1 MNWDAVAA
9 IAELAGAL
17 AVVVSMLIL
26 AYQIRESNRVSK
38 AEAIRARGERMVDLW
53 FRVAESE
60 RLSSAAGPAIFENKS
75 MEDLPLEGQRIMH
88 MVVRSLTLV
97 WESEYLENVHGALDD
112 AIWAR
117 RLGSIAAL
125 LEKPVYSTVW
135 ADVRSLLTDDFVG
148 QVEEV
153 RRSLLKGAEQGSG
166 EAS

>member
-1 MNWDAVAA
+1 MNWDAVSA
-9 IAELAGAL
+9 IAELGGAL

-38 AEAIRARGERMVDLW
+38 AEAIRARGERMVDIW

-60 RLSSAAGPAIFENKS
+60 RLSSAAGPAIFENKA

-88 MVVRSLTLV
+88 MVVRSLTLL

-112 AIWAR
+112 PIWAR

-125 LEKPVYSTVW
+125 LQKPVYSTVW
-135 ADVRSLLTDDFVG
+135 SDVRDLLTDDFVG
-148 QVEEV
+148 QVEEA
-153 RRSLLKGAEQGSG
+153 RRSLSEPDEQNSRT
-166 EAS
+166 SS